1 MKKNTAASV
10 RARLGN
16 LGRGEGLAL
25 DFMIERFAIG
35 RLLYRLSENPEG
47 NQFVLKGAQLF
58 SLWTGSPHRPTRD
71 IDFLGFGDPS
81 EEKMQVF
88 FQGLLTQQCDP
99 DDGLVWGDV
108 KAGPIREDQRYGGI
122 RVTVPVSLAG
132 AKVTI
137 QIDIG
142 FGDPITPGVDEHQWK
157 ELLDYPSARLLAYP
171 PETVVAEKFEA
182 GDFINVILNDCWHF
196 SLNWKIAGVWMKE

>member
-16 LGRGEGLAL
+16 LARAEGQAL

-35 RLLYRLSENPEG
+35 RLLGRLSESREG
-47 NQFVLKGAQLF
+47 SQFVLKGAQLF

-81 EEKMQVF
+81 EGKMQAF
-88 FQGLLTQQCDP
+88 FQDLLSQPFEP
-99 DDGLVWGDV
+99 DDGLLWGEV
-108 KAGPIREDQRYGGI
+108 KAGPIREDQRYGGL
-122 RVTVPVSLAG
+122 RVMVPVSLAG

-137 QIDIG
+137 
-142 FGDPITPGVDEHQWK
+142 
-157 ELLDYPSARLLAYP
+157 
-171 PETVVAEKFEA
+171 
-182 GDFINVILNDCWHF
+182 
-196 SLNWKIAGVWMKE
+196 